1 MAGGQIVVATQ
12 DDVERCAAV
21 LLLAFGND
29 PFVRWMFPEP
39 ERYLTC
45 FGAMTRL
52 FAGTAIGCG
61 SAYLAEDSRAAALW
75 LPPGAQTDRGA
86 IDALMQAG
94 IADERKQ
101 EVFGMLS
108 LMGASHPEQDHYY
121 LQLLGA
127 DPACQGMGYGSAL
140 LERSLNAVDEAHL
153 PAFLVSSNAR
163 NQPLYER
170 FGFRVTQTIQSG
182 SSPGVW
188 PMQRSAR

>member
-1 MAGGQIVVATQ
+1 VPPPAVVKATSS
-12 DDVERCAAV
+12 DAERCAAAV
-21 LLLAFGND
+21 VLAFSND

-39 ERYLTC
+39 EQYLTC
-45 FGAMTRL
+45 FGAMLRL
-52 FAGTAIGCG
+52 FAGTAIEYS

-86 IDALMQAG
+86 IDALMQTG
-94 IADERKQ
+94 IADKRKQ

-108 LMGASHPEQDHYY
+108 LMGASHPEEDHYY

-127 DPACQGMGYGSAL
+127 DPACQGMGYGTAM
-140 LERSLNAVDEAHL
+140 LERSLIAVDEAHL

-170 FGFRVTQTIQSG
+170 FGFRVTQTIQKG
-182 SSPGVW
+182 SSPSVW
-188 PMQRSAR
+188 PMLREAR